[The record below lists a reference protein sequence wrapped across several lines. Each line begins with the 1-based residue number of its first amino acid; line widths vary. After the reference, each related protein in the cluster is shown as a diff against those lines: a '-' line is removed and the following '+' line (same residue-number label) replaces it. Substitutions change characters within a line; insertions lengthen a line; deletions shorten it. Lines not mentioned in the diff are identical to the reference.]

1 MAFGS
6 IKADNIIYDDGT
18 QEVTA
23 SVESLATAGASITTN
38 ATNIATNTA
47 DIATNTTAIA
57 TNATAIST
65 NATDIATNASGIST
79 NATAIATKAPLA
91 SPNFTGIPVAR
102 GDGATT
108 DGQIQLNCSQNTHG
122 VKIKSPAHAANASYT
137 LTLPDNTGQAG
148 EFLKTDGSGAL
159 SWDAVDLSTKADID
173 SPTFTGTP
181 ALTTSPANTTND
193 QTIADC
199 QFVGAR
205 INKLEGT
212 WTAINS
218 ATNLVAFTQYLLD
231 STSGVFTVTLPAS
244 PSIGDV
250 ITLAD
255 QTGQYSTNNVTV
267 ARNGNNING
276 AANDLVLD
284 VDRSVARL
292 IWSGNATVGW
302 FVK

>member
-18 QEVTA
+18 GEVTA
-23 SVESLATAGASITTN
+23 SVQSLANAGASITANAANIATNTSDISTNSTNIATNTANITTNTTDIATN

-47 DIATNTTAIA
+47 SITSNT
-57 TNATAIST
+57 
-65 NATDIATNASGIST
+65 
-79 NATAIATKAPLA
+79 TAIATKAP
-91 SPNFTGIPVAR
+91 
-102 GDGATT
+102 
-108 DGQIQLNCSQNTHG
+108 
-122 VKIKSPAHAANASYT
+122 
-137 LTLPDNTGQAG
+137 
-148 EFLKTDGSGAL
+148 
-159 SWDAVDLSTKADID
+159 ID
-173 SPTFTGTP
+173 SPAFTGTP
-181 ALTTSPANTTND
+181 SLTTGPASTVDDT
-193 QTIADC
+193 TIADC
-199 QFVGAR
+199 AYVGDR
-205 INKLEGT
+205 IDKLEGT
-212 WTAINS
+212 WTAISS
-218 ATNLVAFTQYLLD
+218 ATNLVAFTKYLLD

-267 ARNGNNING
+267 AQNGNNING
-276 AANDLVLD
+276 SANDLVLD